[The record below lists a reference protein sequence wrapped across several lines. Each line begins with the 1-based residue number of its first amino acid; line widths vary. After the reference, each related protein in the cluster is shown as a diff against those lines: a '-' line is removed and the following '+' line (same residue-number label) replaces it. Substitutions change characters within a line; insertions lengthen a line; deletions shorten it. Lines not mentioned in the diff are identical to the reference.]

1 MTLSPAPLLV
11 ERGKVLGKQIGTEA
25 RWMMP
30 KCAVMDLLILFL
42 AIETPETFL
51 YLAASNAPL
60 IGLVSGKKQNGGSPC
75 HVKMTSFA
83 QIVRV
88 ADR

>member
-1 MTLSPAPLLV
+1 MQPHHPSFEGEAHNLV
-11 ERGKVLGKQIGTEA
+11 ANLIFLGRFPRKVLH
-25 RWMMP
+25 
-30 KCAVMDLLILFL
+30 FF

-51 YLAASNAPL
+51 YLAVGQQRPSL
-60 IGLVSGKKQNGGSPC
+60 VLVSGKNQNGGKQNGGSPC
-75 HVKMTSFA
+75 YVKMTSFA